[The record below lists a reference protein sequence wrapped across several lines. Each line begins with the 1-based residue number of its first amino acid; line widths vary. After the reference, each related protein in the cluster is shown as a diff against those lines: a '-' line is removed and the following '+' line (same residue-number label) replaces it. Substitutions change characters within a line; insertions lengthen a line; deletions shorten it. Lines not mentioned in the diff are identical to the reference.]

1 MIFSYLILYQILN
14 TGKKYL
20 KISKIKL
27 NILQNKN
34 IRIRN
39 NIKILIIL

>member
-1 MIFSYLILYQILN
+1 MIFLYLILYQILN

-39 NIKILIIL
+39 IKILIIL